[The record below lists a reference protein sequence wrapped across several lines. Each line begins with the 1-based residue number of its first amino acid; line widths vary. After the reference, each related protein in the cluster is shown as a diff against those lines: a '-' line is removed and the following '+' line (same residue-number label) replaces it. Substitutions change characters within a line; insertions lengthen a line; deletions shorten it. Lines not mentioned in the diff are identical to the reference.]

1 MMIEILSAFFIL
13 SGVFAWGFIAYIL
26 IKLFMGDN

>member
-1 MMIEILSAFFIL
+1 MIEIVCAFFIL

-26 IKLFMGDN
+26 IKLVMGDE